1 MPLSLSSHLYIT
13 DVLTNITFIFLEIQQ
28 LKGKIE
34 NSRIEKET
42 LAKESDILIQGSII
56 E

>member
-1 MPLSLSSHLYIT
+1 MPFTYLFIT
-13 DVLTNITFIFLEIQQ
+13 YNFFLEIQQ

-42 LAKESDILIQGSII
+42 LAKESDILIQGII
-56 E
+56 TE